1 MRPRFCVAALMFLV
15 FLGLSAM
22 GGTAA
27 ASSSTAR
34 PAANAI
40 TLSTSPAGLTLE
52 VNGTSVRAPYS
63 FPCDPGT
70 NRTINAP
77 SPQVNGL
84 VRYQFANWSDGGGQ
98 SHIISCDAP
107 GNYTAVF
114 LTYYGLRMDT
124 IPSGLILEVE
134 GVPLIT
140 PGIFWCAPGSMYTL
154 TAPSPQ
160 GINATQYVYTN
171 WGDGG
176 AQSHAVTCDSSRNLV
191 AFYLAS
197 FTTGVF
203 TAPSGGFVIQLDSIT
218 HDAPYEF
225 GCVERTNRVLSVPSP
240 QTVGG
245 VQWRFSRWSDFD
257 ANVRQ
262 IACAGPRNYTA
273 ILARVVVPAPSQGL
287 VDGVIIIGI
296 ILGIVVG
303 VVLLVVA
310 FRWISSKGGPP
321 GAFPESPSG
330 AGPPRT
336 PRSPCP
342 RCGTAAQPD
351 WAYCMTCGEPLH

>member
-1 MRPRFCVAALMFLV
+1 MRQRFSVTTLMFLV

-27 ASSSTAR
+27 ASSSTAL

-52 VNGTSVRAPYS
+52 VNGTSVTAPYS

-84 VRYQFANWSDGGGQ
+84 VRYVFANWSDRGGQ
-98 SHIISCDAP
+98 SHVISCDAP

-114 LTYYGLRMDT
+114 LTQYGLRMDT
-124 IPSGLILEVE
+124 IPSGLMLEVA
-134 GVPLIT
+134 GVSLVT
-140 PGIFWCAPGSMYTL
+140 PRVFWCSPGVMYTV

-160 GINATQYVYTN
+160 GANATQYVYTN

-176 AQSHAVTCDSSRNLV
+176 EQSHAVACDSSRNLV
-191 AFYLAS
+191 AFYVAS
-197 FTTGVF
+197 FMTGLF
-203 TAPSGGFVIQLDSIT
+203 TEPSPGFVIQLDSIT
-218 HDAPYEF
+218 HSAPYQF
-225 GCVERTNRVLSVPSP
+225 SCIDRTNRVLSVPTP

-245 VQWRFSRWSDFD
+245 VEWRFSRWSDFD
-257 ANVRQ
+257 ANVRG
-262 IACAGPRNYTA
+262 IVCDGPRNYTA
-273 ILARVVVPAPSQGL
+273 IFERAVVPAPQGL
-287 VDGVIIIGI
+287 VDDVIIIGI

-303 VVLLVVA
+303 VVVLLVA
-310 FRWISSKGGPP
+310 FRWISSKGKPAPARAAFPP
-321 GAFPESPSG
+321 GA
-330 AGPPRT
+330 GPLLAPTR
-336 PRSPCP
+336 RCP
-342 RCGTAAQPD
+342 KCGTAAQPD
-351 WAYCMTCGEPLH
+351 WAYCMACGDPLH